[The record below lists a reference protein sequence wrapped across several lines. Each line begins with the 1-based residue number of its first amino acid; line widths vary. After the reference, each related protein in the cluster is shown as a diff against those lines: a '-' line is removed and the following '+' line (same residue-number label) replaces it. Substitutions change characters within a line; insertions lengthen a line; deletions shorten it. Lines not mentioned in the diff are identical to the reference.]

1 MTMTEKTE
9 IYAQYAPKVQRYI
22 QSKVNN
28 ADLAEELTADVFLK
42 IYEKLDTFDREKSA
56 LSTWVFTVARNT
68 LIDYYRTR
76 RVFEEIPEALAD
88 DSRIEE
94 EYCTEETLEELA
106 DALETLDERGRD
118 IILLRYYSG
127 LTLTEIARRM
137 GLSYAYVKVLHNKA
151 LTALRR
157 AM

>member
-22 QSKVNN
+22 HSKVNN